1 MAAEAQPDAQV
12 DAQALDLGAWTGDRA
27 HLATAQRS
35 NYGDVD
41 DLPPELRFQVYVS
54 RMIRTRERAADAE
67 TSGAAAFILVTPEQ
81 QQAFKNSR
89 TFDRNAHTGRV
100 RLAGRLHFVTP
111 RAASSVYE
119 EYDGD
124 DNGLFD
130 RIEALNC
137 DHLPALVYLPS
148 DDKSTLTYY
157 PNGTRVD
164 DGMLQVQLDYGPVT
178 EVEILAVIDA
188 VYRTELCTPDNTG
201 PTKVWQNPSKGHPVE
216 EAERTVQQFLR
227 VGLAARFNWCTIRAE
242 QAGKLGRTDLE
253 VVDDRTG
260 VQGAVTHHAL
270 LELKVL
276 RSFTHTGTPYPVS
289 NAEEA
294 ISKGVNQASSYGNAN
309 NSLLRMLCCFDM
321 RTDDPGDSA
330 TFAHVKTGATTLCV
344 SLRRWYMYRSSAHHR
359 DADAQR
365 QLAAANDSTAKTAK
379 VTQHRT

>member
-1 MAAEAQPDAQV
+1 MEANVQSDAK
-12 DAQALDLGAWTGDRA
+12 ALELGAWTHDRA
-27 HLATAQRS
+27 QLTTAQRT

-54 RMIRTRERAADAE
+54 RMIRTRERRADAE
-67 TSGAAAFILVTPEQ
+67 KVGAAAFILVTPEQ
-81 QQAFKNSR
+81 QCQFKAGRS
-89 TFDRNAHTGRV
+89 FDRNAHTGRV
-100 RLAGRLHFVTP
+100 RLASRLHFVTP
-111 RAASSVYE
+111 RAASSAYE

-130 RIEALNC
+130 RIEALKC

-148 DDKSTLTYY
+148 ADKSALTYY

-164 DGMLQVQLDYGPVT
+164 DGMRQVQLDYGPVT
-178 EVEILAVIDA
+178 EAEILLVIDA
-188 VYRTELCTPDNTG
+188 IYRTELCTPDNSG
-201 PTKVWQNPSKGHPVE
+201 PTKVWANASKGYPVE
-216 EAERTVQQFLR
+216 DAERTIQQFLR

-260 VQGAVTHHAL
+260 EPGTITHHAL

-276 RSFTHTGTPYPVS
+276 RSFTHTGSRYAASST
-289 NAEEA
+289 EEA
-294 ISKGVNQASSYGNAN
+294 ISKGVNQANSYGNAN

-321 RTDDPGDSA
+321 RSDDVGDNA
-330 TFAHVKTGATTLCV
+330 TFAHVQSGATTLCV
-344 SLRRWYMYRSSAHHR
+344 RLKRWYMYRSSDLHR

-365 QLAAANDSTAKTAK
+365 QLSAANDSTAKAD
-379 VTQHRT
+379 